1 MSIVLIFAGN
11 DPSGGAGL
19 CADIQALAYTNC
31 HAAPVI
37 TCTTVQNSRQVFDI
51 KPFSGKYVT
60 AQAQAVLSDMPI
72 DAFKIG
78 LLGSVEIIESIAEI
92 LKKYPKIPLIFDPIL
107 AAGSGRTFANNEI
120 KNAMIRYLLPLTYIL
135 TPNSQEARNL
145 TNKNNELEES
155 ALQLM
160 DWGCQYVC
168 VTGTHENT
176 TKVTNTL
183 YGQGKFLKSW
193 YWQRLPYNYHGSGCT
208 FASHLAGKIAQGI
221 DIIEAVYAAQ
231 QYTWQS
237 LKQGFYLGQGQ
248 AFPNRLNSKKEIDN
262 FTFTKNKD
270 K

>member
-1 MSIVLIFAGN
+1 MNIPTVLIFAGN

-19 CADIQALAYTNC
+19 CADIQALAYMNC

-37 TCTTVQNSRQVFDI
+37 TCATVQNSRQVI
-51 KPFSGKYVT
+51 EITPFSGKYVS

-72 DAFKIG
+72 AAFKIG

-92 LKKYPKIPLIFDPIL
+92 LKEHPHIPMIFDPIL
-107 AAGSGRTFANNEI
+107 VAGSGHAFANNEI
-120 KNAMIRYLLPLTYIL
+120 KNAMIRYLLPLTYVL
-135 TPNSQEARNL
+135 TPNSQEVRNL
-145 TNKNNELEES
+145 TNINNNLQES
-155 ALQLM
+155 ASQLM

-176 TKVTNTL
+176 TAVTNIL

-193 YWQRLPYNYHGSGCT
+193 QWQRLPYNYHGSGCT
-208 FASHLAGKIAQGI
+208 FASSLAGQIARGV
-221 DIIEAVYAAQ
+221 DIIESVYAAQ

-237 LKQGFYLGQGQ
+237 LKQGFYLGEGQ

-262 FTFTKNKD
+262 FTFTKK
-270 K
+270 